1 MESKMNRSTVQEAK
15 LVQWVN
21 KYVLTSCMSGLSL
34 EEYDLLGDSKYR
46 AYVAAVDKTLRNFEN
61 TSEWADLISTLGKLN
76 KVLLSHMKYPVVPRR
91 ITISKRLA
99 QCMHPALPS
108 GVHLKALETYDIIF
122 KCMGTNRLS
131 QELFIYS
138 AGLFPLFSSAAMNVR
153 SALLTVY
160 ETHFVPLGP
169 RLRPGLNGFLSG
181 ILAGLE
187 EGSDHLERTSQL
199 LTRVAEGVGQAE
211 FFGCLWDCV
220 WGNSGVRLPAITHI
234 TSCYNKKLSTED
246 QLYILGTNIDV
257 MVSAL
262 CQAME
267 DSSVLVQRA
276 ALDLTLAALP
286 MHNTQ
291 LLRPDLVRIVT
302 SAILVLLRRDMS
314 LNRRLYAWLLGS
326 EINLSLLSSEHPVV
340 KRLNSAVSDSNT
352 EDGTEVNAYFE
363 TFSRP
368 LLVEGVVSCLQAS
381 QGTNPPDLRPY
392 RLIVSLLDKPEIG
405 PFILDDIFLDLLRCL
420 YHTCQV
426 LQASNNT
433 PSEPS
438 SRRQSTT
445 DKQTPPPPS
454 RSPDGS
460 KPVIEGNRGLHE
472 VTKTATLLFS
482 ALQPS
487 YPWMHLTGLL
497 SMACQ
502 AKASQMDGGE
512 KKDDGKLVLDV
523 GSSVMTV
530 CEICTLLQHLLTS
543 LPHDTQQQTQA
554 SRLPEV
560 LSTVTS
566 LLTEHLSTLTAKELS
581 AGLSLSQAILHK
593 LIPSVTLPPSA
604 SQSRPDSRASITT
617 FASLQMHALSQVS
630 TIPRPLL
637 VQEAFARESPP
648 SECGIVQ
655 IGIEAS
661 EDDPNSIERK
671 KTEDLSVD
679 SLTDESNNNEN
690 LVDGEAETSF
700 ISVVSNSSM
709 EDSERLKGEAEGE
722 NKEKQDSSV
731 EKENEMTTTNAIK
744 PEISEDLFE
753 IDQDGEIVNSSE
765 DKHANL
771 EEVPSDSGVD
781 MEEIPSQPTELAR
794 FLISQEASEDEYESA
809 PQSPSHQGSMPLYNY
824 VKVFEKFFLQF
835 IQKKIILENSN
846 LADFQSALSRS
857 GNLQMDSLS
866 ELNYLLRECLQ
877 CCENKVESTQSS
889 PVKSKGKKVQSS
901 PWSSP
906 SRVSTSSSGFSQSQ
920 REITDFTSVLQ
931 LHHKADEQFEVFK
944 AACSI
949 LVDLSSLP
957 TTPGLPLNRPS
968 NQIPHWF
975 VGLIAC
981 VINGSQVSPRF
992 VMASVSTLLEL
1003 VMLAQSELSV
1013 WRSEHELGCKGGPG
1027 VVSVNIIP
1035 LLLPTHT
1042 HILLHHT
1049 TVYQH
1054 MARQLWSHLRPSMSH
1069 LHVGSTE
1076 LLLQLHNL
1084 TLPRS
1089 PSVTLTSAPPQSP
1102 MSVVEREILATLTYT
1117 LQVPVTDE
1125 KESGVLWSHEGIR
1138 AEYDSVAMHQ
1148 WMTLWQVS
1156 RNLSSGLAGNFPG
1169 FDRCLYLMVERL
1181 RGDSGIERS
1190 LAHAWLAT
1198 TLQRSDTARLIDPI
1212 LVLLLHPHTR
1222 RVSVQHVNIEK
1233 LPPVQQG
1240 QGHKLSLEESQIY
1253 AISSEGGEVMYH
1265 VSKEGRESQGKG
1277 KHVPVPA
1284 KHILAFTSISK
1295 DSKKIV
1301 THNANFTEFELP
1313 SSHEQPQLQAS
1324 ISLMVNPFT
1333 QHPWIDMEDLAKM
1346 NKPTNLSNAVRIQ
1359 NGSYQKLSTTVIP
1372 EQVTSESTAS
1382 SSKDSD
1388 DENWTPTQMVQ
1399 SLLEEVID
1407 AVVTSRYK
1415 YPESDGS
1422 SEQDTISQSVVSDG
1436 TVPELTRHPFH
1447 SHMLLYTQVV
1457 DSGQCSNG
1465 LSLIRNIIEAQ
1476 PKLSLLT
1483 LASTSIST
1491 LQSTSPLIVLLARH
1505 RRSVFGDGFDG
1516 GNVSEMVS
1524 QFRST
1529 MYLQVVI
1536 TVCLYY
1542 LRSYYPCLP
1551 HLRLR
1556 DEHLRDNQEVQ
1567 VASAEVLVL
1576 VFTHLSP
1583 LVTDAPR
1590 GFTPYITDLLSK
1602 CKVQKCVLHC
1612 LLSSVHAM
1620 TSASTSV
1627 VTDHKRPSS
1636 QETRTFT
1643 EEVQEYNCGS
1653 LNHIGAVHR
1662 LETYLARVMDLTL
1675 ALIRLEDTLAADR
1688 LEGAVVRD
1696 PPSVSM
1702 KYTGFSTTKYQPGQ
1716 PIPAQPMFMEVI
1728 TVALKQ
1734 HHLRHLHGSWLHL
1747 FTAALSHMGPSLP
1760 NNSLLVTYHVCELLE
1775 GMAHYYLPG
1784 AVAPHAPPDYTLILL
1799 QSLTTIVHYCLLDPA
1814 QSPAFGSS
1822 SSLPASSA
1830 PPSGQTAG
1838 QILYNLLHVFSP
1850 VGEILDAP
1858 VDSSGLDP
1866 TACARHTLLCHL
1878 PRIISALL
1886 ALWVATGQD
1895 QDSAFVLGSRRAVRQ
1910 HIVELLS
1917 PICHH
1922 QTPHLLAA
1930 ISVVWQGVGIA
1941 ASAFRAGS
1949 NAAVNNDSNINNK
1962 QSGVGG
1968 LLWSGS
1974 PHQLALVEMMSLL
1987 RVLPLHTLVAT
1998 VKQVV
2003 KQPPIVDGAQQGLPL
2018 EVSVLQV
2025 FYVYVQQCPGSQL
2038 GECWGPLLTM
2048 VKEGTIGLSPP
2059 AQLVLLAT
2067 LNEFVQRA
2075 AAPQEKKDMKELQEV
2090 SGKLLECCSSI
2101 AGSCLEATTWLRRN
2115 LTVKTDTTEKK
2126 DGMNDASAY
2135 SVAALSVLA
2144 ELLAPLLDVLYVS
2157 EEKDKV
2163 VPLLTNIMANVVP
2176 YLRNHTRSNMPAFAA
2191 CSQLLSSLSGYQY
2204 TLRAWRR
2211 DVIDLLLDPQ
2221 AFMMLPPILTY
2232 WRTIVD
2238 FLCTHDKTVFKE
2250 LLTRVSMSQGGSLS
2264 LFSSKESEYEIRAG
2278 LLKRLAFTIF
2288 CSETDQY
2295 MRHIPDIQER
2305 LAEVTRLGQVVPSL
2319 VAQVLL
2325 CFRVLLLRM
2334 SPRGVTSLWPV
2345 IITELV
2351 QVFLMMEQELATDTE
2366 QFSSHLKR
2374 LSTLDSSWVFSSQN
2388 GLNAH
2393 NHPAWLTL
2401 YLAACKLLDLML
2413 ALPAQHLPQFQMYRW
2428 AFVGPVPTTDVEEKT
2443 EGAGNI
2449 LLKSCDFVPH
2459 IARIAKLMADKPGSG
2474 KNKMLE
2480 HRPGELLLKMSSIST
2495 LLDLQPF
2502 FNTLT
2507 SPSFT
2512 PAAAT
2517 IGQSPPGILSSFPSS
2532 TSLPSSGPSSVSG
2545 TSATPNSSLAHIEA
2559 VIERDFLEPLPS

>member
-1 MESKMNRSTVQEAK
+1 MMHSSFPHIKVTRKSKFK
-15 LVQWVN
+15 
-21 KYVLTSCMSGLSL
+21 LTSNRMSGLSL

-187 EGSDHLERTSQL
+187 EGSDHLERTAQL
-199 LTRVAEGVGQAE
+199 LSRVAEGVGQAE
-211 FFGCLWDCV
+211 FFGCLWDCI

-234 TSCYNKKLSTED
+234 MACYNKKLSTED

-257 MVSAL
+257 TVSAL

-267 DSSVLVQRA
+267 DSSVMVQRA

-340 KRLNSAVSDSNT
+340 KRLNSATSDTNT
-352 EDGTEVNAYFE
+352 EDGGEINAYFE
-363 TFSRP
+363 IFSRP
-368 LLVEGVVSCLQAS
+368 LLVEGIIACLKIS

-405 PFILDDIFLDLLRCL
+405 PYILDDIFLDLLRCL

-426 LQASNNT
+426 LQAVNET
-433 PSEPS
+433 PTEPS
-438 SRRQSTT
+438 SRRHSTG
-445 DKQTPPPPS
+445 DKQNSTLPPQS
-454 RSPDGS
+454 SDGT
-460 KPVIEGNRGLHE
+460 KLPLEGNRGFHE
-472 VTKTATLLFS
+472 ITKTATLLFS

-497 SMACQ
+497 SQACLL
-502 AKASQMDGGE
+502 KATHGNAMEEE
-512 KKDDGKLVLDV
+512 KSHKDCSSLVKAV
-523 GSSVMTV
+523 GSLQMNV
-530 CEICTLLQHLLTS
+530 CEVCTLLQHLLAS
-543 LPHDTQQQTQA
+543 LPLDTQQQTQS

-560 LSTVTS
+560 LSSITS
-566 LLTEHLSTLTAKELS
+566 LLTEHLTVLNAHELS
-581 AGLSLSQAILHK
+581 VGLSLCQSVLHK
-593 LIPSVTLPPSA
+593 LIPSVTLPPA
-604 SQSRPDSRASITT
+604 ANLSRPESRASIGT
-617 FASLQMHALSQVS
+617 FVSLQLQALSHVS
-630 TIPRPLL
+630 TVTRPII
-637 VQEAFARESPP
+637 VPEASARESPP
-648 SECGIVQ
+648 TECGIVQ
-655 IGIEAS
+655 IGIEANEEDVSQS
-661 EDDPNSIERK
+661 EESKHMDHSSS
-671 KTEDLSVD
+671 TSV
-679 SLTDESNNNEN
+679 TGESSSSSNINEN
-690 LVDGEAETSF
+690 ITDMEAETSF
-700 ISVVSNSSM
+700 ISDCSKVLPDDFKKAEM
-709 EDSERLKGEAEGE
+709 EIESVTGKSEDPNIDENDFVKDDIFIKYNDS
-722 NKEKQDSSV
+722 V
-731 EKENEMTTTNAIK
+731 
-744 PEISEDLFE
+744 DLFE
-753 IDQDGEIVNSSE
+753 VNVLQDMDKIENKLVREYEVLPDKGVALE
-765 DKHANL
+765 DVTVHHDL
-771 EEVPSDSGVD
+771 P
-781 MEEIPSQPTELAR
+781 QLQ
-794 FLISQEASEDEYESA
+794 LSQEASEDEYESA
-809 PQSPSHQGSMPLYNY
+809 PQSPNHLTYSPIHGY
-824 VKVFEKFFLQF
+824 VKDFEKFFLEL
-835 IQKKIILENSN
+835 IQKKIICNNSSV
-846 LADFQSALSRS
+846 LDFQNVLYRS
-857 GNLQMDSLS
+857 DILGVDSLS
-866 ELNYLLRECLQ
+866 ELKYLLRECLE
-877 CCENKVESTQSS
+877 CCEAEGDSRES
-889 PVKSKGKKVQSS
+889 PVTFKHQSL
-901 PWSSP
+901 PSP
-906 SRVSTSSSGFSQSQ
+906 SRKICSRLSHPTSPVHSNKN
-920 REITDFTSVLQ
+920 ENVDFTSFLQ
-931 LHHKADEQFEVFK
+931 LDPKSDKQLSVFK
-944 AACSI
+944 VSCSI

-957 TTPGLPLNRPS
+957 TTPGLSLTRPS
-968 NQIPHWF
+968 TNIPHWL
-975 VGLIAC
+975 VGLLAC
-981 VINGSQVSPRF
+981 VVYGRQVSPEF
-992 VMASVSTLLEL
+992 TLTSISTLLEL

-1013 WRSEHELGCKGGPG
+1013 WQSESVLEGDGDAG
-1027 VVSVNIIP
+1027 VVTVNITP

-1042 HILLHHT
+1042 HILLYHT
-1049 TVYQH
+1049 LVYQH
-1054 MARQLWSHLRPSMSH
+1054 MARQLWSYLEPSTSQF
-1069 LHVGSTE
+1069 HVMSTE

-1084 TLPRS
+1084 TLPHG
-1089 PSVTLTSAPPQSP
+1089 PSSTLTSAPPQS
-1102 MSVVEREILATLTYT
+1102 SISIVERQILLALTCP
-1117 LQVPVTDE
+1117 LPIAAARE
-1125 KESGVLWSHEGIR
+1125 KIGVLWSHEGIR
-1138 AEYDSVAMHQ
+1138 AEYDSIAMQQ

-1156 RNLSSGLAGNFPG
+1156 RTLSSGLSGRRPG
-1169 FDRCLYLMVERL
+1169 FDRCLFLMVERL
-1181 RGDSGIERS
+1181 RGDSGTERS

-1198 TLQRSDTARLIDPI
+1198 ALQRNDTARLMDPI
-1212 LVLLLHPHTR
+1212 LVVLLHPHTR

-1233 LPPVQQG
+1233 LTPAQQC
-1240 QGHKLSLEESQIY
+1240 QGNKCGIEESQIY

-1265 VSKEGRESQGKG
+1265 VSKEGRQPQAKG
-1277 KHVPVPA
+1277 KQIHVPTPA

-1295 DSKKIV
+1295 DNKKVV
-1301 THNANFTEFELP
+1301 THHADFTEFELP
-1313 SSHEQPQLQAS
+1313 SSHEQPQLHSS
-1324 ISLMVNPFT
+1324 ISLMVNPFM

-1346 NKPTNLSNAVRIQ
+1346 NKPLNLSNAVRIQ
-1359 NGSYQKLSTTVIP
+1359 NGSYQKSPTVIL
-1372 EQVTSESTAS
+1372 Q
-1382 SSKDSD
+1382 D
-1388 DENWTPTQMVQ
+1388 DIKNIKSAKFDEEEEEEWTPTKVVK
-1399 SLLEEVID
+1399 SILDDIID
-1407 AVVTSRYK
+1407 AVVTSHYK
-1415 YPESDGS
+1415 YSESDES
-1422 SEQDTISQSVVSDG
+1422 SDQDTTSQSVTSDG
-1436 TVPELTRHPFH
+1436 VIPELTRHPYH
-1447 SHMLLYTQVV
+1447 SHMLLYMQVV
-1457 DSGQCSNG
+1457 DSGQCLNG
-1465 LSLIRNIIEAQ
+1465 LLMIRNIIEAQ
-1476 PKLSLLT
+1476 PKNSLLA
-1483 LASTSIST
+1483 LASTSINT
-1491 LQSTSPLIVLLARH
+1491 LQSTSPLIILLARH

-1516 GNVSEMVS
+1516 GSVTDMVS

-1556 DEHLRDNQEVQ
+1556 DEHLHDNQEVQ
-1567 VASAEVLVL
+1567 VASAEVLIL
-1576 VFTHLSP
+1576 IFTHLCP
-1583 LVTDAPR
+1583 MVTDSPR

-1612 LLSSVHAM
+1612 MLSTVHAM
-1620 TSASTSV
+1620 TSAGTTVTSEQ
-1627 VTDHKRPSS
+1627 KFSAG
-1636 QETRTFT
+1636 QEMRTFT
-1643 EEVQEYNCGS
+1643 EEVLEYNCGS
-1653 LNHIGAVHR
+1653 PGLSGTIPR
-1662 LETYLARVMDLTL
+1662 QETYLARIIDLTL
-1675 ALIRLEDTLAADR
+1675 ALIRLEDTLATDRADSV
-1688 LEGAVVRD
+1688 VVRD

-1702 KYTGFSTTKYQPGQ
+1702 KYSGFSATKYQPGQ
-1716 PIPAQPMFMEVI
+1716 PIPAQPMFMEVL

-1747 FTAALSHMGPSLP
+1747 FTAALPHMGPSLP
-1760 NNSLLVTYHVCELLE
+1760 NNSLRVIYLVCELLE
-1775 GMAHYYLPG
+1775 CMARYYFPG
-1784 AVAPHAPPDYTLILL
+1784 TLSPQAPPDYTLTLL
-1799 QSLTTIVHYCLLDPA
+1799 HSLTTTVHYCLLDPT

-1822 SSLPASSA
+1822 SSTSTSA
-1830 PPSGQTAG
+1830 ISPSNQSTG

-1850 VGEILDAP
+1850 VGEIMDAP
-1858 VDSSGLDP
+1858 VDNSGLDP
-1866 TACARHTLLCHL
+1866 PVCARHTILCHL

-1886 ALWVATGQD
+1886 SLWAATGDNQE
-1895 QDSAFVLGSRRAVRQ
+1895 SAFVLGNRRGVRQ
-1910 HIVELLS
+1910 QIVELLS

-1930 ISVVWQGVGIA
+1930 VSVVWQGIGVA
-1941 ASAFRAGS
+1941 AAETLNANGNNGS
-1949 NAAVNNDSNINNK
+1949 NSTRNK

-1968 LLWSGS
+1968 LLWSGCTQ
-1974 PHQLALVEMMSLL
+1974 QLALVEMMSLL

-2003 KQPPIVDGAQQGLPL
+2003 KQPPIVDGAKQTLPL

-2048 VKEGTIGLSPP
+2048 VKEGTLSLTPP

-2075 AAPQEKKDMKELQEV
+2075 PALQEKKDIKDLQDV
-2090 SGKLLECCSSI
+2090 SSKLLESCSNI
-2101 AGSCLEATTWLRRN
+2101 AGSGLEPTTWLRRN
-2115 LTVKTDTTEKK
+2115 LTVKTENLEKK
-2126 DGMNDASAY
+2126 DGVNDPSIY

-2163 VPLLTNIMANVVP
+2163 VPLLTNIMAHVIP
-2176 YLRNHTRSNMPAFAA
+2176 YLRNHTRNNMPAFAA
-2191 CSQLLSSLSGYQY
+2191 CSQLISSLSGYQY
-2204 TLRAWRR
+2204 TVRAWRR
-2211 DVIDLLLDPQ
+2211 DVIDLLLDSQ

-2238 FLCTHDKTVFKE
+2238 YLCTHDKSVFKE
-2250 LLTRVSMSQGGSLS
+2250 LLGRVSMSQGGSLS

-2325 CFRVLLLRM
+2325 CFRVLLLRL

-2366 QFSSHLKR
+2366 QFSS
-2374 LSTLDSSWVFSSQN
+2374 QN

-2401 YLAACKLLDLML
+2401 YLSACKLLDLML

-2428 AFVGPVPTTDVEEKT
+2428 AFVGPIPTSGTEEKN

-2459 IARIAKLMADKPGSG
+2459 IARIAKLMADKTG
-2474 KNKMLE
+2474 NKDTRTLE
-2480 HRPGELLLKMSSIST
+2480 HHPGQLMLTVSSIST
-2495 LLDLQPF
+2495 LVDLQPF
-2502 FNTLT
+2502 FNTLVLPT
-2507 SPSFT
+2507 FT
-2512 PAAAT
+2512 PATAT
-2517 IGQSPPGILSSFPSS
+2517 VGQTFSGSHVSFS
-2532 TSLPSSGPSSVSG
+2532 SSVSSG
-2545 TSATPNSSLAHIEA
+2545 TQQGSTATSVLSSNFAHIEA

>member
-1 MESKMNRSTVQEAK
+1 MSLFLRFSVEMQTKKRNRERFFWSTE
-15 LVQWVN
+15 
-21 KYVLTSCMSGLSL
+21 TPMSGLSL

-160 ETHFVPLGP
+160 ETHFVPLGQ

-199 LTRVAEGVGQAE
+199 LTRVAEGVGKAE

-234 TSCYNKKLSTED
+234 MACFNKKLSTED
-246 QLYILGTNIDV
+246 QLHILGTNIDV

-262 CQAME
+262 CQALE

-276 ALDLTLAALP
+276 ALDLTLSALP

-291 LLRPDLVRIVT
+291 LLRPDLVRIIT

-326 EINLSLLSSEHPVV
+326 EINFSLLSSEHPVV
-340 KRLNSAVSDSNT
+340 KRLASTMSDTNT
-352 EDGTEVNAYFE
+352 EDGTDINAYFE
-363 TFSRP
+363 IFSRP
-368 LLVEGVVSCLQAS
+368 LLVEGVKSCLKAS

-420 YHTCQV
+420 YHTCQTLQEPKV
-426 LQASNNT
+426 LV
-433 PSEPS
+433 E
-438 SRRQSTT
+438 SRCRQQSTT
-445 DKQTPPPPS
+445 DRQASLVPPC
-454 RSPDGS
+454 SPD
-460 KPVIEGNRGLHE
+460 KNTVEGNKGLHE

-487 YPWMHLTGLL
+487 YPWIYLTGLL
-497 SMACQ
+497 RTACESHETVHANNENQ
-502 AKASQMDGGE
+502 SSGVQE
-512 KKDDGKLVLDV
+512 V
-523 GSSVMTV
+523 GSSCMTV
-530 CEICTLLQHLLTS
+530 IEICTLLQHLLTS
-543 LPHDTQQQTQA
+543 LPLDTQQQTQA

-560 LSTVTS
+560 LNTITS
-566 LLTEHLSTLTAKELS
+566 LLTDYLVVLTSNELFV
-581 AGLSLSQAILHK
+581 GLSLCKAILLK
-593 LIPSVTLPPSA
+593 LIPSVTLPPA
-604 SQSRPDSRASITT
+604 IAASRPESRASINT
-617 FASLQMHALSQVS
+617 FTSLQLHAVSQVS
-630 TIPRPLL
+630 SLSRPP
-637 VQEAFARESPP
+637 VVPESRARESPP
-648 SECGIVQ
+648 SESGIVQ
-655 IGIEAS
+655 IGIEANEEDINIEEKADFESVLS
-661 EDDPNSIERK
+661 EGEQKNNG
-671 KTEDLSVD
+671 SV
-679 SLTDESNNNEN
+679 TDT
-690 LVDGEAETSF
+690 EAETSF
-700 ISVVSNSSM
+700 ISVNLRSKGDSVSSTESDK
-709 EDSERLKGEAEGE
+709 EDLPNTKVPKNETPKENMLPGEINPVEDIFDLD
-722 NKEKQDSSV
+722 NLDLCN
-731 EKENEMTTTNAIK
+731 EKEHQIN
-744 PEISEDLFE
+744 
-753 IDQDGEIVNSSE
+753 
-765 DKHANL
+765 
-771 EEVPSDSGVD
+771 EVPSDSGV
-781 MEEIPSQPTELAR
+781 EEGDLTPKHPKGDNAYL
-794 FLISQEASEDEYESA
+794 FHEASEDEYESA
-809 PQSPSHQGSMPLYNY
+809 PQSPSHQGYSPLHGY
-824 VKVFEKFFLQF
+824 VREFEKFFLRF
-835 IQKKIILENSN
+835 IQNKVLSDDSSLCDFENSVYHSEI
-846 LADFQSALSRS
+846 LGVDSQSELKQLLDECLHCCETKNSSKNASPIKLRIKKRLHCLTPSRS
-857 GNLQMDSLS
+857 PSSLS
-866 ELNYLLRECLQ
+866 SHSSLSVHSEG
-877 CCENKVESTQSS
+877 KGESVDLS
-889 PVKSKGKKVQSS
+889 
-901 PWSSP
+901 
-906 SRVSTSSSGFSQSQ
+906 
-920 REITDFTSVLQ
+920 SVLQ
-931 LHHKADEQFEVFK
+931 LKQDLSEHLEVFK
-944 AACSI
+944 ASCKV

-957 TTPGLPLNRPS
+957 TTPGSVLNRPS
-968 NQIPHWF
+968 EQLPHWF
-975 VGLIAC
+975 VGLLAC
-981 VINGSQVSPRF
+981 VICGNQASSQF
-992 VMASVSTLLEL
+992 TIASISTLLEL
-1003 VMLAQSELSV
+1003 VMLSQSDLSV
-1013 WRSEHELGCKGGPG
+1013 WQNEYGAGCDNEVG
-1027 VVSVNIIP
+1027 VVAVNITP
-1035 LLLPTHT
+1035 LLLPSHT

-1054 MARQLWSHLRPSMSH
+1054 VALQLWDYLDTSSCQ
-1069 LHVGSTE
+1069 LHVSSTE

-1084 TLPRS
+1084 TLPS
-1089 PSVTLTSAPPQSP
+1089 CDSATLTSAPPQPPISIVERQMLMKLTATVP
-1102 MSVVEREILATLTYT
+1102 SDKAGEKTSVV
-1117 LQVPVTDE
+1117 
-1125 KESGVLWSHEGIR
+1125 WSHEGIR
-1138 AEYDSVAMHQ
+1138 AEYDCLSMHK

-1156 RNLSSGLAGNFPG
+1156 RNLSSGVSGNCPG
-1169 FDRCLYLMVERL
+1169 FDRCLFLMVERL
-1181 RGDSGIERS
+1181 RGDSGPERS
-1190 LAHAWLAT
+1190 LAHLWLAT
-1198 TLQRSDTARLIDPI
+1198 TLQRGDIARVMDPV
-1212 LVLLLHPHTR
+1212 LVRLLHPHTR

-1233 LPPVQQG
+1233 LPSVQPNQG
-1240 QGHKLSLEESQIY
+1240 NKNILEESQIY
-1253 AISSEGGEVMYH
+1253 AISSVGGEVMYH
-1265 VSKEGRESQGKG
+1265 VSKEGRGSHFKD
-1277 KHVPVPA
+1277 KSLAASA
-1284 KHILAFTSISK
+1284 KHILAFSSISK
-1295 DSKKIV
+1295 DSKKVV
-1301 THNANFTEFELP
+1301 THHAPLTEFESP
-1313 SSHEQPQLQAS
+1313 SSHEQPQ
-1324 ISLMVNPFT
+1324 IYTCMSLMVNPFT

-1346 NKPTNLSNAVRIQ
+1346 SKPSNLSNAVRIQ
-1359 NGSYQKLSTTVIP
+1359 NGNYQNLPAKTVQEESQIEIP
-1372 EQVTSESTAS
+1372 SDVVSE
-1382 SSKDSD
+1382 
-1388 DENWTPTQMVQ
+1388 DEEETPTSVQ
-1399 SLLEEVID
+1399 VAEEILEDILKSVFLNH
-1407 AVVTSRYK
+1407 YK
-1415 YPESDGS
+1415 SNESDWS
-1422 SEQDTISQSVVSDG
+1422 SEVDTMSHSAVSDG
-1436 TVPELTRHPFH
+1436 FASDLTTHPFH

-1457 DSGQCSNG
+1457 DCGHCLNG
-1465 LSLIRNIIEAQ
+1465 LSLIRNVIEAQ
-1476 PKLSLLT
+1476 PKLSLLN

-1491 LQSTSPLIVLLARH
+1491 LQLSSPLIILLARH

-1556 DEHLRDNQEVQ
+1556 DEHLIDNHEVQ

-1583 LVTDAPR
+1583 LVKDSPR

-1612 LLSSVHAM
+1612 LLSTVHAM
-1620 TSASTSV
+1620 TWFSGGAGISDS
-1627 VTDHKRPSS
+1627 KPSS
-1636 QETRTFT
+1636 TQETRTFT
-1643 EEVQEYNCGS
+1643 EEVLEYNCRS
-1653 LNHIGAVHR
+1653 RNQVSNLPHQ
-1662 LETYLARVMDLTL
+1662 ETYLGRVIDLTL
-1675 ALIRLEDTLAADR
+1675 ALIRLEDTLASDR
-1688 LEGAVVRD
+1688 AEGGGIRD

-1702 KYTGFSTTKYQPGQ
+1702 KYSGLSSSKYQPGQ
-1716 PIPAQPMFMEVI
+1716 PIPAQPMFMEVV

-1734 HHLRHLHGSWLHL
+1734 HHLRHLHGQWLHL
-1747 FTAALSHMGPSLP
+1747 FTAALPHMGPSLP
-1760 NNSLLVTYHVCELLE
+1760 NNALRVTYLICEVLE
-1775 GMAHYYLPG
+1775 CMAHHYLPG
-1784 AVAPHAPPDYTLILL
+1784 SYFPQAPPDYVLTLL
-1799 QSLTTIVHYCLLDPA
+1799 QSLTTVVHYCLLDPA

-1822 SSLPASSA
+1822 TSLSTSPASPTSQ
-1830 PPSGQTAG
+1830 SAG

-1850 VGEILDAP
+1850 VGEIVDAP
-1858 VDSSGLDP
+1858 VESGLDAA
-1866 TACARHTLLCHL
+1866 ACARHTLLCHL
-1878 PRIISALL
+1878 PRIISSLL
-1886 ALWVATGQD
+1886 ALWTATKED
-1895 QDSAFVLGSRRAVRQ
+1895 QDSPFILGSRRAVRQ
-1910 HIVELLS
+1910 NIVELLS

-1930 ISVVWQGVGIA
+1930 ISVVWQIFQGVG
-1941 ASAFRAGS
+1941 
-1949 NAAVNNDSNINNK
+1949 NAALSSTSVKNNNSDINSR
-1962 QSGVGG
+1962 QSSIGG
-1968 LLWSGS
+1968 LLWSGCS
-1974 PHQLALVEMMSLL
+1974 QQLGLVEMMSLL

-2003 KQPPIVDGAQQGLPL
+2003 KQPPIVEGAQQSLPL

-2025 FYVYVQQCPGSQL
+2025 FYVYVQQCPSSQL
-2038 GECWGPLLTM
+2038 GECWGPLLVM
-2048 VKEGTIGLSPP
+2048 VKEGTLTLSPP

-2075 AAPQEKKDMKELQEV
+2075 APLQEKKDIKELQEV
-2090 SGKLLECCSSI
+2090 SGKLLESCSNI

-2115 LTVKTDTTEKK
+2115 LTVKTDSTDKK
-2126 DGMNDASAY
+2126 DGVNDAVSY

-2163 VPLLTNIMANVVP
+2163 VPLLTNIMAHVVP
-2176 YLRNHTRSNMPAFAA
+2176 YLRNHTKGNMAAFAA

-2204 TLRAWRR
+2204 TVRAWRR
-2211 DVIDLLLDPQ
+2211 DVLDLLLDPQ
-2221 AFMMLPPILTY
+2221 AFMMLPPILPY

-2238 FLCTHDKTVFKE
+2238 YLCTHDKTVFKE
-2250 LLTRVSMSQGGSLS
+2250 LLSRVSMSQGGSLS

-2278 LLKRLAFTIF
+2278 LLKRLSFTIF

-2295 MRHIPDIQER
+2295 TRYIPEIQER

-2351 QVFLMMEQELATDTE
+2351 QVFLMMEQELATDSE

-2388 GLNAH
+2388 GLNAR

-2401 YLAACKLLDLML
+2401 YLEACKLLDLML

-2428 AFVGPVPTTDVEEKT
+2428 AFVGPIPNVKNEEKN

-2459 IARIAKLMADKPGSG
+2459 IARIAKLMADKPANN
-2474 KNKMLE
+2474 KNSNKLLD
-2480 HRPGELLLKMSSIST
+2480 HCPGHLLLTAPNIST
-2495 LLDLQPF
+2495 LVDLQPF
-2502 FNTLT
+2502 FNTLV

-2512 PAAAT
+2512 PVAAT
-2517 IGQSPPGILSSFPSS
+2517 VGHSTTSSTVSTSGSGLSS
-2532 TSLPSSGPSSVSG
+2532 SLS
-2545 TSATPNSSLAHIEA
+2545 HIEA